1 MSKFGIIPYGAEP
14 TSIRMERYSNAA
26 LIIID
31 KPLLY
36 SLFAHYMFLCQALV
50 LEYVIIEHR

>member
-1 MSKFGIIPYGAEP
+1 MSNFGIISYGAEP

-36 SLFAHYMFLCQALV
+36 SLFAHYMFYAKL
-50 LEYVIIEHR
+50 

>member
-1 MSKFGIIPYGAEP
+1 MLPYGAEP

-31 KPLLY
+31 KTLL
-36 SLFAHYMFLCQALV
+36 
-50 LEYVIIEHR
+50 